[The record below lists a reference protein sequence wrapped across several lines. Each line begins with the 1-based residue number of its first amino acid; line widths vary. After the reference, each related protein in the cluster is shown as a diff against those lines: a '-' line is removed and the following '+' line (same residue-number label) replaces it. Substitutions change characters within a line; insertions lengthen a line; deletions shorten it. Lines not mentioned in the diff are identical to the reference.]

1 MSTNT
6 EPPKSA
12 ALPSNTLSSQNS
24 IQSPNDIKK
33 NENNIETLKTTKNEN
48 IKSSSNQNS

>member
-6 EPPKSA
+6 EPPKSAA

-33 NENNIETLKTTKNEN
+33 NENNSETLKTTKNEN
-48 IKSSSNQNS
+48 IKKKK